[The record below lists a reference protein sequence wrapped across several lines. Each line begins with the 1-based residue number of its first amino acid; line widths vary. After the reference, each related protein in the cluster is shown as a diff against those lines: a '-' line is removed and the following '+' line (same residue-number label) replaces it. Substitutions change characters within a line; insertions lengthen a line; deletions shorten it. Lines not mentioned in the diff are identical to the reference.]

1 MATEWIVPQILT
13 LFMYFKNPVS
23 ESMFLQMGYEMEFL
37 PTEFLLQCGI
47 KAERQQVQSNFMN
60 QVIAFREMW
69 QISVQ
74 IDRKTPVKCKHM
86 PPCI

>member
-1 MATEWIVPQILT
+1 
-13 LFMYFKNPVS
+13 
-23 ESMFLQMGYEMEFL
+23 MEFI
-37 PTEFLLQCGI
+37 PSEFLLQCGI
-47 KAERQQVQSNFMN
+47 EAERQQVQSNFMN

-69 QISVQ
+69 QISTQ